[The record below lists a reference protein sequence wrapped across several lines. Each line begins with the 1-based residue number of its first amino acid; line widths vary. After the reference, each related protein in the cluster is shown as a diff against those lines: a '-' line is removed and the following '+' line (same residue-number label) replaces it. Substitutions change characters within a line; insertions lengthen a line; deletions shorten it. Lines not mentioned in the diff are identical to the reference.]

1 MGGKSP
7 ILYGK
12 EVAVSSGT
20 TFRYDG
26 VPLEDFLECLLQ
38 QHKNPQSDCLPG
50 PYFLKEAR
58 LDASWRYGV
67 DEPDVP
73 LTLYLLQE
81 KDALTELEEVFLVAH
96 APGHVSSALR
106 DLAVKLKG
114 FLDHKQVP
122 CYFRIDPRYGLVY
135 GSALEPIDNTIKWDR
150 PGVYV
155 TLCMTADLGAPSLAL
170 LEYVAQTQRK
180 LYQDLFFKYNHAH
193 PVSVGFLKSTWK
205 RIRGNEAPDHTPRK
219 LSYGTLSMLATFMSL
234 GLFREAKVSLIY
246 KELPP
251 RMAISC
257 LIDPAYS
264 SSYEAGHDRFFASLG
279 DLA

>member
-1 MGGKSP
+1 MST
-7 ILYGK
+7 
-12 EVAVSSGT
+12 GT
-20 TFRYDG
+20 TLRYDG

-38 QHKNPQSDCLPG
+38 QHQNPQSDCLPG

-58 LDASWRYGV
+58 LEANWRYDVG
-67 DEPDVP
+67 EPEVP

-81 KDALTELEEVFLVAH
+81 KDALTELEEVFLIVH
-96 APGHVSSALR
+96 APGHVSAELRELAL
-106 DLAVKLKG
+106 KLKS
-114 FLDHKQVP
+114 FLDHRKVA

-135 GSALEPIDNTIKWDR
+135 GSALEPIDDAIKWDR

-155 TLCMTADLGAPSLAL
+155 TLCMTADLTAPSLAL

-180 LYQDLFFKYNHAH
+180 AYQEIFYKYNRVHA
-193 PVSVGFLKSTWK
+193 VSVGFLKSTWK
-205 RIRGNEAPDHTPRK
+205 RIRGSEQPDHAPRK
-219 LSYGTLSMLATFMSL
+219 LSYGTLSLLATFMSL

-251 RMAISC
+251 RMAITC